1 MRQGWVAHLHDDRME
16 PCDQDRGMFTHIVV
30 VNDVYPVRLT
40 MIPPNAALA
49 AWTIKGDSKGP
60 THKELVERL
69 EKVAMAQGR
78 H

>member
-1 MRQGWVAHLHDDRME
+1 MKQGWVAHLHDDGME
-16 PCDQDRGMFTHIVV
+16 PCDRDRDMFTHIVV

-60 THKELVERL
+60 THKELVEHL
-69 EKVAMAQGR
+69 ETVAMV
-78 H
+78 